1 MPSGTG
7 ASVQGMAFP
16 DEKALADVVSP
27 LASALGLE
35 LETVTVTKAGA
46 KSSVRVA
53 VDADER
59 PDLDKLEELSQA
71 ISEEF
76 DARETSGT
84 LNFGPGYTFEVTTP
98 GVDTPLTQPRHFR
111 RNIGRLVTFAVSGNG
126 GSKDTLRIAAVD
138 EQPAGPAGSAELTV
152 WMIRP
157 GEKKKD
163 APTVEPHGLASVA
176 GALVEVEFSEA
187 PAEQRALVGLNPEQY
202 HDKTR

>member
-1 MPSGTG
+1 
-7 ASVQGMAFP
+7 MAFP
-16 DEKALADVVSP
+16 DEEALAEVVSP

-59 PDLDKLEELSQA
+59 PNLDKIEELSKA
-71 ISEEF
+71 VSDEF
-76 DARETSGT
+76 DAREASGA

-111 RNIGRLVTFAVSGNG
+111 RNVGRLVTFATSGNG
-126 GSKDTLRIAAVD
+126 GTKDTLRIAAVD
-138 EQPAGPAGSAELTV
+138 EGPSEASSEATV
-152 WMIRP
+152 WFIRP

-187 PAEQRALVGLNPEQY
+187 PAEQRALVGLEPEQY
-202 HDKTR
+202 HDKKTR